1 MTIVKKRFLFE
12 LIHIFTK
19 LVLTSVI
26 ANPELGLEIQN
37 SSAGKSQMIFVVY
50 KGFLGVKKHIR

>member
-1 MTIVKKRFLFE
+1 MTIVKKRFLSE
-12 LIHIFTK
+12 LIHILTK

-37 SSAGKSQMIFVVY
+37 SSAGKSQMIFAEQ
-50 KGFLGVKKHIR
+50 KGFLGVKKRIR